1 MSNDET
7 PDATLRAHYAYQDAM
22 EAAGRAHYAQEEHSR
37 AAGRLRD
44 ARREALEAEGRRRD
58 AVRAADMEAATR
70 GAESPPPTLS
80 AAALEANAER
90 AARGHAVIAAY
101 PHDDDTATLA
111 GDIIADLLHA
121 IAATE
126 GWDRTPEDVARVALA
141 HYQAERDGDAL
152 DY

>member
-1 MSNDET
+1 MSNH
-7 PDATLRAHYAYQDAM
+7 PNRMKQ
-22 EAAGRAHYAQEEHSR
+22 AAGAEHAAARTAAEHAERDAISAAR
-37 AAGRLRD
+37 AAAVVARVAADDTYRD
-44 ARREALEAEGRRRD
+44 ALAAIDRAPGHA
-58 AVRAADMEAATR
+58 AAD
-70 GAESPPPTLS
+70 SPPPTLS

-90 AARGHAVIAAY
+90 AARGHAVVAAY
-101 PHDDDTATLA
+101 PHDDDMATLA